1 MAGEGEQPVDTVGGC
16 AEATVREVRCR
27 SVLERSSIC
36 DYALNCYSGCLHS
49 CLYCYGRLMM
59 RFRHTRQPWGSFV
72 DVKVNA
78 SQALARQLA
87 SGRLRPG
94 TVMISSVCDGW
105 QPLEAKYGLTRQC
118 LEPLWDN
125 GFELHVLTKSA
136 LVRRDFDL
144 LCGRQRVSVGVTLT
158 TMDEQ
163 LRSELEP
170 ASSPSA
176 ARVEVL
182 AEAARRQTRV
192 YAFLGP
198 LIPGLTDTAEN
209 VASLFEAVAHL
220 PLEHVY
226 VDRLHLRWGVRSS
239 LRAWVEQHRPHLA
252 RWLRSGL
259 LDRAAEARYER
270 KLRGWVEQAAA
281 EAGLANQVRI
291 IF

>member
-1 MAGEGEQPVDTVGGC
+1 
-16 AEATVREVRCR
+16 
-27 SVLERSSIC
+27 
-36 DYALNCYSGCLHS
+36 
-49 CLYCYGRLMM
+49 MM

-78 SQALARQLA
+78 PEVLARQLA

-105 QPLEAKYGLTRQC
+105 QPLEATYRLTRQC
-118 LEPLWDN
+118 LDPLWEK
-125 GFELHVLTKSA
+125 GFELHVLTKA
-136 LVRRDFDL
+136 ELVRRDFDL
-144 LCGRQRVSVGVTLT
+144 LCGRERVSVGVTLT

-163 LRSELEP
+163 LRSALEP
-170 ASSPSA
+170 ASSPSTG
-176 ARVEVL
+176 RVEVL
-182 AEAARRQTRV
+182 EEAARRQTRV

-209 VASLFEAVAHL
+209 VAGLFEAIAHL

-270 KLRGWVEQAAA
+270 NLRGWVERAAA
-281 EAGLANQVRI
+281 EAGLANQVRV

>member
-1 MAGEGEQPVDTVGGC
+1 MAGEVKQPLEPAGRC
-16 AEATVREVRCR
+16 AEAVVREVRCR
-27 SVLERSSIC
+27 SVLKRSRIC

-59 RFRHTRQPWGSFV
+59 RFRHARQPWGSFV

-78 SQALARQLA
+78 PQVLARQLA

-105 QPLEAKYGLTRQC
+105 QPLEQTYRLTRQC
-118 LEPLWDN
+118 LQPLWES

-136 LVRRDFDL
+136 LVQRDFDL
-144 LCGRQRVSVGVTLT
+144 LCGRQRVLVGVTLT
-158 TMDEQ
+158 TMDER

-176 ARVEVL
+176 SRVGVL
-182 AEAARRQTRV
+182 EEAAGRQTRV

-209 VASLFEAVAHL
+209 VAALFGAIAHL

-226 VDRLHLRWGVRSS
+226 VDRLNLRWGVRST
-239 LRAWVEQHRPHLA
+239 LRAWIEQHRPHLE
-252 RWLRSGL
+252 RWVGSGL
-259 LDRAAEARYER
+259 FDRAADARYAER
-270 KLRGWVEQAAA
+270 LRSWVERAAA
-281 EAGLANQVRI
+281 EAGLANQVRV